1 MMDTLMVW
9 AGTPWGI
16 AGLIGIAW
24 IAVSCVF
31 SVVLG
36 RIMAEFGG
44 DGRHDVPKLDQPE
57 RRDPR
62 RAGDASG
69 TRKQRR
75 MQKTSTG

>member
-1 MMDTLMVW
+1 MAMLIEW
-9 AGTPWGI
+9 AGTPWGMI
-16 AGLIGIAW
+16 ILAGLAW
-24 IAVSCVF
+24 FVVSCMF

-44 DGRHDVPKLDQPE
+44 DGRHDVPKLDQPQ

-62 RAGDASG
+62 RAGEASG

-75 MQKTSTG
+75 LQKTSTG

>member
-1 MMDTLMVW
+1 MAMLIEW
-9 AGTPWGI
+9 AGTPWGMI
-16 AGLIGIAW
+16 ILVGLAW
-24 IAVSCVF
+24 FAVSCVF

-44 DGRHDVPKLDQPE
+44 DGRHDVPKLDQPK

-75 MQKTSTG
+75 LQKTSTG